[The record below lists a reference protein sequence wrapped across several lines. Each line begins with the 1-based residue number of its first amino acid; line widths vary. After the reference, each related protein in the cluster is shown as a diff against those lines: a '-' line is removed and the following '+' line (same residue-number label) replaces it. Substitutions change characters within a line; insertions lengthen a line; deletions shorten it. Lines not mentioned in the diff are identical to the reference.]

1 MSQAI
6 GYEVSPQRSG
16 EASSASGL
24 REAFERLQAAS
35 RNHPAPS
42 YEERAAGLDR
52 LAQAIRRRQGE
63 MVAAVRADFGN
74 RSEYETKLTE
84 VLTLLEG
91 IKYTQK
97 YLKSWMR
104 PESRHVAMN
113 YKPARAKVH
122 HQPLGVV
129 GVISPWNYPFSL
141 ALAPTMTAIAAGNRV
156 LVKPSEYT
164 PESSETIRRI
174 LSDAFDPATVS
185 VVLGGA
191 DVGEAFSRLPFD
203 HLLYTGS
210 THVGRQV
217 MRAAAE
223 NLTPVTLE
231 LGGKSPT
238 IVHAEYPVEKAA
250 ARIAWGKWTNAGQ
263 TCIAPDYV
271 LVHESRA
278 PALMDALRS
287 SAERYYPTLA
297 RNPDYTAIVNDR
309 HYERITRL
317 VDDAVGR
324 GARKVEINPAS
335 ELLEPSAR
343 KIPPTLLTNVTDEMR
358 VMQEEIFGPVL
369 PVVPYTSLDD
379 AIEYVNQR
387 PRPLALYYFDDD
399 SRRVEDVLER
409 TVSGGACV
417 NETMVHFGVD
427 DVPFGGVG
435 PSGMGAYH
443 GREGFETFSHK
454 KSVLY
459 QAKWNATALLTPP
472 YGERARKLV
481 GFLLR

>member
-1 MSQAI
+1 MLAGRPHI
-6 GYEVSPQRSG
+6 LFT
-16 EASSASGL
+16 ATFHSSFIDEDIQILRKNYDVTVVIASGWTAPLHLL
-24 REAFERLQAAS
+24 RNLFAADVTYSWFASLYSSFLVFAARL
-35 RNHPAPS
+35 
-42 YEERAAGLDR
+42 
-52 LAQAIRRRQGE
+52 
-63 MVAAVRADFGN
+63 FG
-74 RSEYETKLTE
+74 K
-84 VLTLLEG
+84 
-91 IKYTQK
+91 
-97 YLKSWMR
+97 KS
-104 PESRHVAMN
+104 
-113 YKPARAKVH
+113 
-122 HQPLGVV
+122 
-129 GVISPWNYPFSL
+129 I
-141 ALAPTMTAIAAGNRV
+141 I
-156 LVKPSEYT
+156 
-164 PESSETIRRI
+164 
-174 LSDAFDPATVS
+174 
-185 VVLGGA
+185 VLGGA